1 MIDQK
6 KHLLTIEKQ
15 IEHLK
20 SKGITFDLVSEKDAF
35 SYLQN
40 ESHFFKLIAY
50 RKNYQKYEYGDHAG
64 QYIHLEFGDLE
75 DLTEIDRFLRSVLLQ
90 LSLDVE
96 YYAKMKILKV
106 IEEHHEDGY
115 QIVVDFMDYLKDVNK
130 YGKVNEFERCKN
142 DLERNR
148 TSPYCGELVKKY
160 SSNYP
165 VWVFLEIVPFGR
177 TISFYKFCGDRYHDR
192 EMIREH
198 YLLKTCKD
206 IRNAA
211 AHNNCI
217 LNDLHLYTA
226 HFPVNYMVAQELC
239 QIPTISKS
247 SRNKRMSNIRLQQ
260 IVSLLYMHNK
270 IVTSEKVHQ
279 AASLLLHALDQ
290 RFFIH
295 DYHNNSLIYESFVF
309 LHKIID
315 CWF

>member
-6 KHLLTIEKQ
+6 KHLLTIGKQ

-106 IEEHHEDGY
+106 IEVHHEDGY
-115 QIVVDFMDYLKDVNK
+115 KIVVDILDDLQKNNLKQ
-130 YGKVNEFERCKN
+130 YERCKGE
-142 DLERNR
+142 LERHR
-148 TSPYCGELVKKY
+148 ASYYCGDLVRKY
-160 SSNYP
+160 SPNYP
-165 VWVFLEIVPFGR
+165 VWVFMEIVPFGR
-177 TISFYKFCGDRYHDR
+177 TISFYKFCADRYHDR

-239 QIPTISKS
+239 QIPTISKF
-247 SRNKRMSNIRLQQ
+247 SRNKRIRNIRLQQ

-315 CWF
+315 WWF

>member
-6 KHLLTIEKQ
+6 KHLLTTEKQ

-20 SKGITFDLVSEKDAF
+20 SKGIAFDLVSEKDAF

-96 YYAKMKILKV
+96 YYAKMKIFKV

-115 QIVVDFMDYLKDVNK
+115 QIVVDFLD
-130 YGKVNEFERCKN
+130 
-142 DLERNR
+142 
-148 TSPYCGELVKKY
+148 
-160 SSNYP
+160 
-165 VWVFLEIVPFGR
+165 
-177 TISFYKFCGDRYHDR
+177 
-192 EMIREH
+192 
-198 YLLKTCKD
+198 
-206 IRNAA
+206 
-211 AHNNCI
+211 
-217 LNDLHLYTA
+217 DLHLYTA

-279 AASLLLHALDQ
+279 AASLL
-290 RFFIH
+290 
-295 DYHNNSLIYESFVF
+295 
-309 LHKIID
+309 
-315 CWF
+315 

>member
-6 KHLLTIEKQ
+6 KHLLTTEKQ

-20 SKGITFDLVSEKDAF
+20 SKGIAFDLVSEKDAF

-64 QYIHLEFGDLE
+64 QYIHLELFGDLE

-96 YYAKMKILKV
+96 YYAKMKIFKV

-115 QIVVDFMDYLKDVNK
+115 QIVVDFLD
-130 YGKVNEFERCKN
+130 
-142 DLERNR
+142 
-148 TSPYCGELVKKY
+148 
-160 SSNYP
+160 
-165 VWVFLEIVPFGR
+165 
-177 TISFYKFCGDRYHDR
+177 
-192 EMIREH
+192 
-198 YLLKTCKD
+198 
-206 IRNAA
+206 
-211 AHNNCI
+211 
-217 LNDLHLYTA
+217 DLHLYTA

-260 IVSLLYMHNK
+260 IVFLLYMHNK

-279 AASLLLHALDQ
+279 AASLL
-290 RFFIH
+290 
-295 DYHNNSLIYESFVF
+295 
-309 LHKIID
+309 
-315 CWF
+315 

>member
-1 MIDQK
+1 MTLWKTTIFVVFFFTFFDLINVFVKGAFMIDQK

-90 LSLDVE
+90 L
-96 YYAKMKILKV
+96 
-106 IEEHHEDGY
+106 
-115 QIVVDFMDYLKDVNK
+115 
-130 YGKVNEFERCKN
+130 
-142 DLERNR
+142 
-148 TSPYCGELVKKY
+148 
-160 SSNYP
+160 
-165 VWVFLEIVPFGR
+165 
-177 TISFYKFCGDRYHDR
+177 
-192 EMIREH
+192 
-198 YLLKTCKD
+198 
-206 IRNAA
+206 
-211 AHNNCI
+211 
-217 LNDLHLYTA
+217 
-226 HFPVNYMVAQELC
+226 
-239 QIPTISKS
+239 
-247 SRNKRMSNIRLQQ
+247 QQ
-260 IVSLLYMHNK
+260 IVSLPYVHNK

-279 AASLLLHALDQ
+279 ASSLLCHALDQ

-315 CWF
+315 WWF